1 MEFLQESD
9 GEEKDDTVM
18 RKAEDQH
25 DVVAPIRS
33 VWTELSDSEDDD
45 DVIVRTDL
53 QGESNGF
60 LPGANEL
67 LSSVV
72 TQFAGKSFKDMDNA
86 TIQSKTYIPVVSTVV
101 EVPIVQ
107 RKKPSSAGILVL
119 SDNKVEILTGPRTT
133 SLELKAIGASSKPVE
148 HKSKD
153 AEKDSAKDRV
163 KRQRLNGQS
172 GIGSD
177 FKTWKSEEEMKQR
190 QQYD

>member
-33 VWTELSDSEDDD
+33 VWTELSDSEDED

>member
-1 MEFLQESD
+1 MEFLQDSD
-9 GEEKDDTVM
+9 GEEKDDNVA
-18 RKAEDQH
+18 REVVVEH
-25 DVVAPIRS
+25 DIVAPIRS
-33 VWTELSDSEDDD
+33 IWTELSDSEDEDD
-45 DVIVRTDL
+45 IVVSTEL

-60 LPGANEL
+60 LPSANEL

-72 TQFAGKSFKDMDNA
+72 TQFAGKSSRDNSNA
-86 TIQSKTYIPVVSTVV
+86 TIQLKTYVPAVSAVA
-101 EVPIVQ
+101 EVPFVH
-107 RKKPSSAGILVL
+107 RKKPSPVGILIV
-119 SDNKVEILTGPRTT
+119 SDSKVEIMTGPRTT
-133 SLELKAIGASSKPVE
+133 SLGLKTIGALSKPVE
-148 HKSKD
+148 HKSKE

>member
-1 MEFLQESD
+1 MEFLQDSD
-9 GEEKDDTVM
+9 GEKDDTVIP
-18 RKAEDQH
+18 KVEDRH
-25 DVVAPIRS
+25 DIVAPIRS

-45 DVIVRTDL
+45 DDVIVRTDV

-60 LPGANEL
+60 LPGAKEL

-72 TQFAGKSFKDMDNA
+72 PQFARKSFKDIDNA
-86 TIQSKTYIPVVSTVV
+86 AIQSKAYIPVVATVV
-101 EVPIVQ
+101 EMPIVQ
-107 RKKPSSAGILVL
+107 RKKPSSSGILVV
-119 SDNKVEILTGPRTT
+119 SDSKVEMLTGPRTT
-133 SLELKAIGASSKPVE
+133 SLGLKTIGASSKPIE
-148 HKSKD
+148 QRSKD